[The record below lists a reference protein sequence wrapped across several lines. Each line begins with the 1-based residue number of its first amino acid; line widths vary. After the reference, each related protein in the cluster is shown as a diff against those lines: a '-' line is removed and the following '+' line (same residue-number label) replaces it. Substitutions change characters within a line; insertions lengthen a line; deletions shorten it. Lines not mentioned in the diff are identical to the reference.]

1 MKKLTIEQVE
11 YLAHGLAVKLMDY
24 GEPIPPFST
33 RSPGKLESC
42 LEQPFQTFD
51 GVDLYPGLFAKTAA
65 LFYFITKNHAFEN
78 GNKRMAVAT
87 TLAFLFIN
95 DRWLSIDP
103 EKLYE
108 LALITA
114 KSDKKATDAMI
125 ERLRTIFEKII
136 INK

>member
-11 YLAHGLAVKLMDY
+11 YLAHGLAVNLMDY
-24 GEPIPPFST
+24 GEPLPPFST

-42 LEQPFQTFD
+42 IEQPFQTFD
-51 GVDLYPGLFAKTAA
+51 GSDLYPSLAAKAAA

-95 DRWLSIDP
+95 DKWLRIDP

-114 KSDKKATDAMI
+114 KSDRKATDEMI
-125 ERLRTIFEKII
+125 QKLSIIFEEII